1 MSWMRSAVRNALVS
15 AALLLALPEA
25 ADAQSSPENDKIAAQ
40 ALFEDGRQLV
50 VAAKYAEAC
59 PKFADSQRLDPST
72 ATLLNLAN
80 CWENLGR
87 TATAWETYR
96 EAQSA
101 AHVAGRQDYFATAER
116 HANAL
121 APKLARITIHVPEAT
136 DGIQIERDGVVV
148 GRAEWGLA
156 IPVDTG
162 AHAFAATAPGRKA
175 WATTIDV
182 LQDGAALT
190 VTVPELEP
198 LPFETPPLAGK
209 APPTATTGQNPT
221 PLAPGVAEPS
231 NDNRANGSSQRAI
244 AWVVGGLG
252 VVGLGV
258 SVGLAVVA
266 KNKYNDSL
274 SNCLTDHDVCNAQGL
289 QQRGDAR
296 TAGDAATVA
305 FGLGAAAVV
314 AGGILWFT
322 APRRDGDASGRMAIA
337 LAPTLG
343 GAMLRGTW

>member
-1 MSWMRSAVRNALVS
+1 MAMARKTCAVVAVAAIQAMLATGAL
-15 AALLLALPEA
+15 
-25 ADAQSSPENDKIAAQ
+25 AQSPDNRKVTAE
-40 ALFEDGRQLV
+40 ALFETGRQLV
-50 VAAKYAEAC
+50 AAGKYAEAC
-59 PKFADSQRLDPST
+59 PKFADSQRLDAST
-72 ATLLNLAN
+72 ATLLNLAS

-87 TATAWETYR
+87 TASAWETYR

-101 AHVAGRQDYFATAER
+101 AHVAGRQDYYATAER

-221 PLAPGVAEPS
+221 LLAPGVAEPS
-231 NDNRANGSSQRAI
+231 NDNRANGSSQRTI

-258 SVGLAVVA
+258 SVGFAVVA

-274 SNCLTDHDVCNAQGL
+274 SSCLSTDHDKCDAQGL

-305 FGLGAAAVV
+305 LGLGAAAVV

-322 APRRDGDASGRMAIA
+322 APHRDGDASGRMAIA